1 MLTFK
6 TQFPIDNNKDIDD
19 IIEVGR
25 VWLANSPH
33 SSLSESMKKAKGI
46 GDEWTASSDNESV
59 IFHRFDDDV
68 CLAAFRH
75 ENLDSGG
82 VRWVTEVSSH
92 KDSESFWVSVQ
103 LSADSELPVERVD
116 PGKRPY
122 VLKNIME
129 LVGGGIDGAL
139 TVSDT
144 PYYLSESEIDL
155 ASDIIVGKAG
165 CLMPTVFVSADNS
178 NAPHVDPSQIARW
191 LSGMAHVV
199 VEPSRAFSFRLM
211 SEVFNENAYGG
222 AVAIY
227 WPDGIGKWL
236 FLPKDEFLDP
246 KAMQTAISRKVRS
259 SLLSQRTKSECR
271 WGFVQELSS
280 KKKLY
285 ALKESGSEKV
295 EDYVAL
301 FDKELAA
308 KDEEIQRL
316 ECEVSRLKYG
326 GYSSSNDEGQVKNR
340 IFLDGAERDLYQAE
354 RISIII
360 DALNRAKEA
369 SEDHSR
375 RFDVISDL
383 IEKNNQEG
391 ERDTLLERLKALLR
405 DYTSMS
411 STNRSE
417 FESMGFDIS
426 EEGKHYKLVF
436 RNDHRYSFILSKTGS
451 DNRGGLN
458 AFSDLKRRIF

>member
-6 TQFPIDNNKDIDD
+6 TQFPIDNHKDIDE

-33 SSLSESMKKAKGI
+33 SSLSELMKNAKGI
-46 GDEWTASSDNESV
+46 GDEWTANSDNELV
-59 IFHRFDDDV
+59 MFHRFDDDV
-68 CLAAFRH
+68 RVAAFRH

-82 VRWVTEVSSH
+82 VRWVTEVTSH
-92 KDSESFWVSVQ
+92 KDSDSFWVSVQ

-144 PYYLSESEIDL
+144 PYYLNESEIDL

-165 CLMPTVFVSADNS
+165 CLMPTVFISADNS

-211 SEVFNENAYGG
+211 NEVFNENAYGG

-227 WPDGIGKWL
+227 WPDGVGKWL
-236 FLPKDEFLDP
+236 FLPKDEFIDP
-246 KAMQTAISRKVRS
+246 KAMQIAISRKVRS
-259 SLLSQRTKSECR
+259 SLLSQRTKRECR

-280 KKKLY
+280 KKKLH
-285 ALKESGSEKV
+285 ALRESGSDKV

-301 FDKELAA
+301 FDKEIGA

-316 ECEVSRLKYG
+316 EYEVSRLKYG
-326 GYSSSNDEGQVKNR
+326 GHSSSSDESKLKGS
-340 IFLDGAERDLYQAE
+340 IILDGAEKDLYQAE
-354 RISIII
+354 RLSIVI
-360 DALNRAKEA
+360 DALNSAKEA
-369 SEDHSR
+369 SEKHSR
-375 RFDVISDL
+375 RWDVISDL
-383 IEKNNQEG
+383 IEKNSQEG
-391 ERDTLLERLKALLR
+391 ERDILLERLKELLR
-405 DYTSMS
+405 NYTSMS
-411 STNRSE
+411 SANRKE
-417 FESMGFDIS
+417 IESMGFDIS

-436 RNDHRYSFILSKTGS
+436 RNDQRYSFTLSKTGS
-451 DNRGGLN
+451 DHRGGLN
-458 AFSDLKRRIF
+458 AFSDLRRRIF

>member
-19 IIEVGR
+19 IIEAGR

-33 SSLSESMKKAKGI
+33 SSLSGSMKKAKEI
-46 GDEWTASSDNESV
+46 GDEWTTSSDNESV
-59 IFHRFDDDV
+59 IFHKFEDAS
-68 CLAAFRH
+68 LAAFRH
-75 ENLDSGG
+75 EKLDTGG
-82 VRWVTEVSSH
+82 VRWVTEITSY
-92 KDSESFWVSVQ
+92 KNSESFWVSVQ

-122 VLKNIME
+122 ILKNIME
-129 LVGGGIDGAL
+129 LIGGGNDGAL
-139 TVSDT
+139 TVSHT
-144 PYYLSESEIDL
+144 PYYLNESEIDL
-155 ASDIIVGKAG
+155 ASDIIIGKAG
-165 CLMPTVFVSADNS
+165 CLMPTVYVSADNN

-227 WPDGIGKWL
+227 WPDGVGKWL

-246 KAMQTAISRKVRS
+246 KAMQVAISRKVRS
-259 SLLSQRTKSECR
+259 SLLSQRTKKECR

-280 KKKLY
+280 KKKLH
-285 ALKESGSEKV
+285 ALRESGSDKV

-301 FDKELAA
+301 FDKELGA

-316 ECEVSRLKYG
+316 EYEISRLKYG
-326 GYSSSNDEGQVKNR
+326 GYSSSNDEGRSKNS
-340 IFLDGAERDLYQAE
+340 IVLNGAEKDLYQAE
-354 RISIII
+354 RLSIII
-360 DALNRAKEA
+360 DALNSAKEA
-369 SEDHSR
+369 SENHSR
-375 RFDVISDL
+375 RCDVISDL
-383 IEKNNQEG
+383 IEKNSQEG
-391 ERDTLLERLKALLR
+391 ERDILLERLKVLLR
-405 DYTSMS
+405 SYTSMS
-411 STNRSE
+411 STNRKE
-417 FESMGFDIS
+417 LESMGFDIS

-436 RNDHRYSFILSKTGS
+436 RNDQRYSFTLSKSGS
-451 DNRGGLN
+451 DYRGGLN
-458 AFSDLKRRIF
+458 AFSDLKRRVF